1 MPIERFL
8 SRQEELQCERNFLF
22 SFSMQSSLLHR
33 YAVVLAVCTLFLVV
47 AGASVTSHQA
57 GLSVPDWPLSY
68 GQVMPP
74 MVGGVKWEHGHR
86 MVATFVGMLTVGLAI
101 WLAVAEP
108 RRWMRRLGWAALGAV
123 ILQGVLGGLT
133 VLLLLPPAV
142 SVSHACLAQLFF
154 STTVAI
160 ALFTSRGW
168 YGGPQIVEDSGR
180 PSLRSLS
187 LVIPGMILIQIALGA
202 AFRHGAIGVLAHI
215 IGALVVSLAI
225 LILAAF
231 VLLQFPDHKVLRGA
245 AKTLL
250 AVTLVQVFLGIE
262 TYFAR
267 LGAAEKPLPMLIFTI
282 AHVATG
288 ALTLASSAVLAIQI
302 WRNVSAPQ
310 VDALQTETAAVAP

>member
-1 MPIERFL
+1 MPF
-8 SRQEELQCERNFLF
+8 
-22 SFSMQSSLLHR
+22 LHR
-33 YAVVLAVCTLFLVV
+33 YAVLLAVCTLFLVV

-74 MVGGVKWEHGHR
+74 MIGGVLWEHGHR

-108 RRWMRRLGWAALGAV
+108 RRWMRRLGWIAVGAV
-123 ILQGVLGGLT
+123 IVQGLLGGLT

-160 ALFTSRGW
+160 AIFTSRGW
-168 YGGPQIVEDSGR
+168 QVGPQIVEDYGW

-187 LVIPGMILIQIALGA
+187 VFTPALILLQIALGA
-202 AFRHGAIGVLAHI
+202 AFRHGAIGVLPHI
-215 IGALVVSLAI
+215 IGAMIVSMVI
-225 LILAAF
+225 LILGAF
-231 VLLQFPDHKVLRGA
+231 VLHQFPQHQVLRAA

-267 LGAAEKPLPMLIFTI
+267 LGAAAKPTPMLIFTI

-288 ALTLASSAVLAIQI
+288 ALTLASSVVLTIQV
-302 WRNVSAPQ
+302 WRNVIARAPERT
-310 VDALQTETAAVAP
+310 TETAAVAS

>member
-1 MPIERFL
+1 
-8 SRQEELQCERNFLF
+8 
-22 SFSMQSSLLHR
+22 MQSSSLHR

-108 RRWMRRLGWAALGAV
+108 RRWMRKLGWAALGAV

-160 ALFTSRGW
+160 AVFTSRGW
-168 YGGPQIVEDSGR
+168 YAGPQVVEDSGK

-187 LVIPGMILIQIALGA
+187 LVTPGLILIQIALGA
-202 AFRHGAIGVLAHI
+202 AFRHGAIGVLAHV
-215 IGALVVSLAI
+215 IGAMVVSLAI
-225 LILAAF
+225 LILGAF

-250 AVTLVQVFLGIE
+250 AATLVQVFLGIE

-288 ALTLASSAVLAIQI
+288 ALTLASSVVLAIQI
-302 WRNVSAPQ
+302 WRNVTTPHAE
-310 VDALQTETAAVAP
+310 ALHTETAAVAS

>member
-1 MPIERFL
+1 ML
-8 SRQEELQCERNFLF
+8 SPW
-22 SFSMQSSLLHR
+22 LHR
-33 YAVVLAVCTLFLVV
+33 YAVLLAVCTLFLVV

-74 MVGGVKWEHGHR
+74 MVGGVLWEHGHR

-108 RRWMRRLGWAALGAV
+108 RRWMRRLGWVALAAV
-123 ILQGVLGGLT
+123 IVQGVLGGLT

-154 STTVAI
+154 STTVAF
-160 ALFTSRGW
+160 AVFTSRGW
-168 YGGPQIVEDSGR
+168 SAGPQVVEDYGK

-187 LVIPGMILIQIALGA
+187 VATAALILAQIALGA
-202 AFRHGAIGVLAHI
+202 GFRHGALGILPHV
-215 IGALVVSLAI
+215 IGAMMVSFAI

-231 VLLQFPDHKVLRGA
+231 VLHQFPQHTTLRRA
-245 AKTLL
+245 AKMLL
-250 AVTLVQVFLGIE
+250 AVTLAQVFLGIE

-267 LGAAEKPLPMLIFTI
+267 LGAAEKPAPMLIFTI

-288 ALTLASSAVLAIQI
+288 ALTLASSVVLAIQI
-302 WRNVSAPQ
+302 WRNVASSRREEQ
-310 VDALQTETAAVAP
+310 VEETAAVIS